1 VNSELIH
8 YTPEM
13 EAAAAARREEAKRL
27 KAEIA
32 AFVEKHGTRPFD
44 PLRHGMSLLGVEPL
58 VFVDIADL
66 REEVASALASDVPTS
81 EVIDLRPEGS
91 DYDDLTWA
99 TQVAALRDAW
109 PDDAAW
115 LPLLQELGADCLP
128 VTVWEALQDARRGLL
143 QEAIIRKI
151 ASA

>member
-1 VNSELIH
+1 MNSERKKVL
-8 YTPEM
+8 
-13 EAAAAARREEAKRL
+13 ARMDAT
-27 KAEIA
+27 IA
-32 AFVEKHGTRPFD
+32 AFVEEFGIGGFAA
-44 PLRHGMSLLGVEPL
+44 LRHGMNMLGIEPL
-58 VFVDIADL
+58 VFVEVAEL
-66 REEVASALASDVPTS
+66 REDVASALDADAPTKDI
-81 EVIDLRPEGS
+81 VDLRPEGS

-115 LPLLQELGADCLP
+115 LPLLQELTADCLP
-128 VTVWEALQDARRGLL
+128 DTVWEALRDARRGLL